1 MEMQLPHVQYQ
12 AALATSAKVI
22 QPPHPLSEVT
32 MSTRTEFRPIEA
44 AMTGPALDMPI
55 LDMASPMLGFPAH
68 RQFVLVR
75 LNDAGLLYA
84 FTSVDDPEL
93 RFLVAPP
100 EPFFPD
106 YAPEL
111 ENATLAALNTKD
123 PDRLLVMVVITAGVN
138 ETTANLLAP
147 IIVDRDTRR
156 AIQVV
161 LADANLPVRAVMRK
175 DY

>member
-1 MEMQLPHVQYQ
+1 M
-12 AALATSAKVI
+12 T
-22 QPPHPLSEVT
+22 
-32 MSTRTEFRPIEA
+32 TRTASRPFEA
-44 AMTGPALDMPI
+44 TMTTDPALGLPTISMAVPMP
-55 LDMASPMLGFPAH
+55 GFPSH
-68 RQFVLVR
+68 REFVLVR
-75 LNDAGLLYA
+75 LNDEGLLYA
-84 FTSVDDPEL
+84 FTSIDNPEL

-123 PDRLLVMVVITAGVN
+123 PDRLLIMVVITAGAD

-147 IIVDRDTRR
+147 IIVDRDSRR

>member
-1 MEMQLPHVQYQ
+1 
-12 AALATSAKVI
+12 
-22 QPPHPLSEVT
+22 
-32 MSTRTEFRPIEA
+32 
-44 AMTGPALDMPI
+44 MTDTALDMPI

-84 FTSVDDPEL
+84 FTSVADPEL

-106 YAPEL
+106 YAPEID
-111 ENATLAALNTKD
+111 NSVLAALNTKD
-123 PDRLLVMVVITAGVN
+123 PDRLLIMVVISAGAE

-147 IIVDRDTRR
+147 IIVDRDSHR
-156 AIQVV
+156 AMQVV
-161 LADANLPVRAVMRK
+161 LNDSNMPVRAVLRK
-175 DY
+175 AF

>member
-1 MEMQLPHVQYQ
+1 MIDPLLGLPTID
-12 AALATSAKVI
+12 LAI
-22 QPPHPLSEVT
+22 P
-32 MSTRTEFRPIEA
+32 
-44 AMTGPALDMPI
+44 MP
-55 LDMASPMLGFPAH
+55 GFPAH

-75 LNDAGLLYA
+75 LNDDGLLYA

-106 YAPEL
+106 YAPEIDN
-111 ENATLAALNTKD
+111 EVFAALNTKD
-123 PDRLLVMVVITAGVN
+123 PDRLLVMVIITAGVN

-147 IIVDRDTRR
+147 IIVDRDSHR

-161 LADANLPVRAVMRK
+161 LQGTKLPVHAVMSRSF
-175 DY
+175 